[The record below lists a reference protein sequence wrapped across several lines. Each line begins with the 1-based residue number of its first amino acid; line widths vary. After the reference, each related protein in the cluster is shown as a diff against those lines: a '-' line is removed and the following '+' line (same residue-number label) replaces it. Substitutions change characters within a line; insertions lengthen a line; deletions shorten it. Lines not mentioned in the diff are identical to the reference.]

1 MKKKKQIIYEQVKQR
16 MVHLKNF
23 LDPSYHFFQA
33 AKYIIDLFDGCSSAN
48 YTWDLKLALRGHMPL
63 DLRVEGH
70 DL

>member
-1 MKKKKQIIYEQVKQR
+1 

-33 AKYIIDLFDGCSSAN
+33 AKYIIDPFDGCSSAN